1 MRVSFESGVFDAV
14 VQSWSEEVLLVKGTA
29 DKRTWTERISWAD
42 VRWRVAKHDEPF
54 LFVKEEVVED
64 LIEHHALNRKLEQIK
79 EESVE
84 TPGPVAAQHAH
95 AEAQHE
101 PADSRGDAITDDAR
115 APKCRRVELGIKRS
129 EGRTRAQLK
138 SWQDAHEAGDPLVD
152 LGAKFNQCG
161 GSALAVKGG
170 KVRFITLKESRN
182 ELPIDLNQPLVLHK
196 CDGTQNRPNLR
207 LLAEQNDGIP
217 IFVEPPMEKPAP
229 GGAIIHYFGH
239 WRLSRQAPV
248 SFRTYSVTR
257 PDGSRDNCCGT
268 ATFEFDHF
276 DVAMAGAIAKV

>member
-1 MRVSFESGVFDAV
+1 MSILVFVYLSPQTLTPESRIEMAGDGVLVFRSYSTNGALRDAAQSLPVRAWYMRCRESSARHLGARCA
-14 VQSWSEEVLLVKGTA
+14 SSTSGTRARHLL
-29 DKRTWTERISWAD
+29 
-42 VRWRVAKHDEPF
+42 PF
-54 LFVKEEVVED
+54 RGA
-64 LIEHHALNRKLEQIK
+64 IRKL
-79 EESVE
+79 
-84 TPGPVAAQHAH
+84 GL
-95 AEAQHE
+95 
-101 PADSRGDAITDDAR
+101 AR
-115 APKCRRVELGIKRS
+115 
-129 EGRTRAQLK
+129 
-138 SWQDAHEAGDPLVD
+138 
-152 LGAKFNQCG
+152 
-161 GSALAVKGG
+161 KG
-170 KVRFITLKESRN
+170 
-182 ELPIDLNQPLVLHK
+182 IDLNQPLVLHK

-276 DVAMAGAIAKV
+276 EVK